1 MAGLALLG
9 TVLGTSLL
17 ALIWPR
23 PDPSSSLREEITV
36 ATLAPKPR
44 DSVTVLVIGSDADT
58 LGAATNQAAP
68 AGPANS
74 DTVLLVRVNR
84 RGPLQVLQVPSEL
97 ALSLP
102 GRSSPV
108 AMGALYREGGVT
120 LTREAV
126 RELLDLKDGAP
137 ERFIVVPRQAL
148 RTLVDDLGGLE
159 VSPPRRL
166 KYRDQSQ
173 KLTIDLQSGLQ
184 RLSGAKVEQL
194 ARFRDKWLGE
204 AGRRTNQQ
212 VVLGGLRDQLA
223 QPSLV
228 ARLPAIVNTWSKEV
242 ETDLNPREMLSLLA
256 AALDK
261 PQPMR
266 IDTLP
271 LRPATKEYA
280 DLRQLDPAASR
291 PLWPKP

>member
-1 MAGLALLG
+1 
-9 TVLGTSLL
+9 
-17 ALIWPR
+17 
-23 PDPSSSLREEITV
+23 
-36 ATLAPKPR
+36 
-44 DSVTVLVIGSDADT
+44 
-58 LGAATNQAAP
+58 
-68 AGPANS
+68 
-74 DTVLLVRVNR
+74 
-84 RGPLQVLQVPSEL
+84 
-97 ALSLP
+97 
-102 GRSSPV
+102 
-108 AMGALYREGGVT
+108 MGALYREGGVT